1 MKFEILKPEAISG
14 SGKKDIQEDCMFPA
28 LGEGTIHDRLFIVA
42 DGRGG
47 TGKGF
52 LASEYLCKTV
62 GDFFYQN
69 TCSDEALEDDV
80 LDNALLC
87 AREKLN
93 DNCGDSFGSSFA
105 LLYFHRHGC
114 LAAHVGN
121 SKVYHIRPK
130 DRLLLYRSTDNN
142 GVFKPGDGVDMQ
154 MVKANITQVR
164 YGDYF
169 LLMTQGAKQMV
180 TDDELMNIVCEPVN
194 DKTKILRLGK
204 LIKDSDDNYSLYLVH
219 VSGVMNETLDENLPD
234 NERLLMEQVGKV
246 EEAKEVKETKEV
258 KATDKTTPQPHQN
271 TVKEAGQ
278 QKSKVSQQHV
288 THKQQHHEGKQQV
301 YDNDVNPL
309 EERQHEERSFPVVTV
324 TACLIV
330 LMALGFWFWSQR
342 ETEKVEEAPV
352 VEVKKPQGKDTIN
365 IMKNAKPKP
374 LNDLDDAKAKEEE
387 KKKEEERRKRQEQM
401 AAESKKEVVDSD
413 ANNVGKPVLP
423 EQVNVQEKNNDTSPA
438 TTSNPTTPAGTA
450 PVDNTPPPA
459 NQGQQSN
466 GDPSV
471 VMPRP
476 VIPEGE

>member
-1 MKFEILKPEAISG
+1 MKFEILKPEAIYG

-42 DGRGG
+42 DGKGG
-47 TGKGF
+47 DGKGF
-52 LASEYLCKTV
+52 RASEYLCKTV

-69 TCSDEALEDDV
+69 TCSDEPLEDDV
-80 LDNALLC
+80 LDNALQF

-93 DNCGDSFGSSFA
+93 DNYGDSLGASFA

-130 DRLLLYRSTDNN
+130 ERLMLYKSIDNN
-142 GVFKPGDGVDMQ
+142 GVLRPGDGSNMT
-154 MVKANITQVR
+154 MVKANITQVK

-180 TDDELMNIVCEPVN
+180 NDDELMDIVCEPVN
-194 DKTKILRLGK
+194 DKTKMLRLGK
-204 LIKDSDDNYSLYLVH
+204 YIKDSDDNYSVYLVH
-219 VSGVMNETLDENLPD
+219 VSGVMNEALDENLPD
-234 NERLLMEQVGKV
+234 NERQLMEQA
-246 EEAKEVKETKEV
+246 AKMEVVKEV
-258 KATDKTTPQPHQN
+258 KATNTQTTQPHQD
-271 TVKEAGQ
+271 TVREIGKQ
-278 QKSKVSQQHV
+278 QSKVSQQHV
-288 THKQQHHEGKQQV
+288 ARNTQHLEGKQQE
-301 YDNDVNPL
+301 YDHSENHL
-309 EERQHEERSFPVVTV
+309 EERQHEERSFPVVTA

-342 ETEKVEEAPV
+342 KTEKVEEAPV

-374 LNDLDDAKAKEEE
+374 LNELDDAKAKEEE
-387 KKKEEERRKRQEQM
+387 KKKEEERKKRQEQL
-401 AAESKKEVVDSD
+401 AAESQKEALADTN

-423 EQVNVQEKNNDTSPA
+423 EQVSVQEKTNEPA
-438 TTSNPTTPAGTA
+438 PAATSNPAPPAKTT
-450 PVDNTPPPA
+450 PVDNTPPA

>member
-1 MKFEILKPEAISG
+1 MKFEILKPEAICG

-28 LGEGTIHDRLFIVA
+28 LGESTIHDRLFIVA
-42 DGRGG
+42 DGKGG
-47 TGKGF
+47 NGKGF

-69 TCSDEALEDDV
+69 TCSDEPLEDDV
-80 LDNALLC
+80 LDNALQC

-130 DRLLLYRSTDNN
+130 ERLMLYKSADNN
-142 GVFKPGDGVDMQ
+142 GVFKPGDGVEMQ
-154 MVKANITQVR
+154 IVKANITQVK

-180 TDDELMNIVCEPVN
+180 NDEELMDIVCEPVN

-204 LIKDSDDNYSLYLVH
+204 FIKDSDDNHSLYLVH
-219 VSGVMNETLDENLPD
+219 VSGVMNEALDENLPD
-234 NERLLMEQVGKV
+234 NERQLMEQVGKV
-246 EEAKEVKETKEV
+246 EEAKEVK
-258 KATDKTTPQPHQN
+258 ATAKSTPQPHRN

-278 QKSKVSQQHV
+278 QKSKVPQQQD

-301 YDNDVNPL
+301 YDHDVNPL
-309 EERQHEERSFPVVTV
+309 EERHHEERSFPVVTV

-374 LNDLDDAKAKEEE
+374 LSDLDDAKAKEEE
-387 KKKEEERRKRQEQM
+387 KKKEEERKRRQEQM
-401 AAESKKEVVDSD
+401 AAESKKETVADSD

-423 EQVNVQEKNNDTSPA
+423 EQVNVQEKTNEPSPA
-438 TTSNPTTPAGTA
+438 ATSSPTTPAKTA
-450 PVDNTPPPA
+450 PVDNTPPA